1 MKLEI
6 NLKKS
11 TIKALLRFAAVNDI
25 RYYLN
30 GIALETGPKG
40 ARLIAT
46 DGHRMAV
53 ARVDGVFP
61 STGEESIIIPRAML
75 EKIKTTKRLSPV
87 VTLSI
92 SGEAAPYLI
101 RLDVDGEIREIRAI
115 DGKFPDW
122 QRCFPMEFSGQPANL
137 NPLYIGE
144 AGAAALDLGDTNP
157 LIVINYNGT
166 GAALI
171 EYPNYPDFTAII
183 MPMRAVE
190 PTHKSPAWLKNDLDY
205 RYIPHVPEDE
215 AEMRRYQDQLARMA
229 MDDNARRIAQAVND
243 GGLETLAA

>member
-6 NLKKS
+6 NLEKS
-11 TIKALLRFAAVNDI
+11 TIKALLRFAAVRDV

-46 DGHRMAV
+46 DGHRMAL

-61 STGEESIIIPRAML
+61 STGEQSIIIPRAML
-75 EKIKTTKRLSPV
+75 EKIKISKKLISFVRLSV
-87 VTLSI
+87 
-92 SGEAAPYLI
+92 SGDAAPYLL
-101 RLDVDGEIREIRAI
+101 RLDVDGEIREKRAI

-157 LIVINYNGT
+157 LIAINYNGT

-183 MPMRAVE
+183 MPMRQVE
-190 PTHKSPAWLKNDLDY
+190 PTYQAPAWLKDGLDY
-205 RYIPHVPEDE
+205 HYTPHGPEDE
-215 AEMRRYQDQLARMA
+215 AEMNRYQDQLAHMA
-229 MDDNARRIAQAVND
+229 MDENARRIAQAVND
-243 GGLETLAA
+243 GGLEALAA